1 MNYRLSIKEDIP
13 LLIELRKRQLI
24 DEGQDPDVNMDQELV
39 KFFNNHFADNTL
51 VEWVAEEDGKI
62 VGTAAILLFE
72 FPPAFTNPSGIK
84 GYITNMFTVPE
95 YRGQGL
101 ASELLKK
108 VLDEARSRNVKNILL
123 AASDMGKPVYKKVG
137 FEEAGDWMKMN
148 I

>member
-1 MNYRLSIKEDIP
+1 MNYRLAIKEDIP

-24 DEGQDPDVNMDQELV
+24 DEGQNPDVNMDQELV
-39 KFFNNHFADNTL
+39 KFFNNYFADNTL

-62 VGTAAILLFE
+62 VGTAAILFFE

-84 GYITNMFTVPE
+84 GYITNMYTVPE

-108 VLDEARSRNVKNILL
+108 VLDEARSRSVKNILL

>member
-24 DEGQDPDVNMDQELV
+24 DEGQNPDVNMDQELV

-62 VGTAAILLFE
+62 VGTAAILFFE

-108 VLDEARSRNVKNILL
+108 VLDEARSRSVKNILL
-123 AASDMGKPVYKKVG
+123 AASDMGKPVYKNVG

>member
-108 VLDEARSRNVKNILL
+108 VLDEARSRSVKNILL

>member
-24 DEGQDPDVNMDQELV
+24 DEGQNPDVNMDQELV

-62 VGTAAILLFE
+62 VGTAAILFFE

-108 VLDEARSRNVKNILL
+108 VLDEARSRSVKNILL
-123 AASDMGKPVYKKVG
+123 VASDMGKPVYKKVG

>member
-24 DEGQDPDVNMDQELV
+24 DEGQNPDVNMDQELV

-62 VGTAAILLFE
+62 VGTAAILFFE

-108 VLDEARSRNVKNILL
+108 VLDEARSRSVKNILL

>member
-24 DEGQDPDVNMDQELV
+24 DEGQNPDVNMDQELV

-62 VGTAAILLFE
+62 VGTAAILFFE

-84 GYITNMFTVPE
+84 GYITNMYTVPE

>member
-1 MNYRLSIKEDIP
+1 MNYRLAIKEDIP

-24 DEGQDPDVNMDQELV
+24 DEGQNPDVNMDQELV

-108 VLDEARSRNVKNILL
+108 VLDEARSRSVKNILL

>member
-1 MNYRLSIKEDIP
+1 MNYRLAIKEDIP

-24 DEGQDPDVNMDQELV
+24 DEGQNPDVNMDQELV

-108 VLDEARSRNVKNILL
+108 VLYEARIRSVKNILL

>member
-24 DEGQDPDVNMDQELV
+24 DEGQNPDVNMDQELV

-108 VLDEARSRNVKNILL
+108 VLDEARSRGVKNILL

>member
-24 DEGQDPDVNMDQELV
+24 DEGQNPDVNMDQELV

-62 VGTAAILLFE
+62 VGTAAILFFE

-84 GYITNMFTVPE
+84 GYITNMYTVPE

-108 VLDEARSRNVKNILL
+108 VLDEARSRSVKNILL

>member
-1 MNYRLSIKEDIP
+1 MNYRLAIKEDIP

-24 DEGQDPDVNMDQELV
+24 DEGQNPDVNMDQELV

-84 GYITNMFTVPE
+84 GYITNMYTVPE

-108 VLDEARSRNVKNILL
+108 VLDEARSRSVKNILL

>member
-24 DEGQDPDVNMDQELV
+24 DEGQNPDVNMDQELV

-84 GYITNMFTVPE
+84 GYITNMYTAPE

-108 VLDEARSRNVKNILL
+108 VLDEARSRSVKNILL
-123 AASDMGKPVYKKVG
+123 VASDMGKPVYKKVG

>member
-24 DEGQDPDVNMDQELV
+24 DEGQNPDVNMDQELV

-62 VGTAAILLFE
+62 VGTAAILFFE
-72 FPPAFTNPSGIK
+72 FPPAFTNHSGIK
-84 GYITNMFTVPE
+84 GYITNMYTAPE

-108 VLDEARSRNVKNILL
+108 VLDEARSRSVKNILL

>member
-1 MNYRLSIKEDIP
+1 MNYRLAIKEDIP

-24 DEGQDPDVNMDQELV
+24 DEGQNPDVNMDQELV

-84 GYITNMFTVPE
+84 GYITNMYTAPE

-108 VLDEARSRNVKNILL
+108 VLDEARSRSVKNILL
-123 AASDMGKPVYKKVG
+123 VASDMGKPVYKKVG

>member
-1 MNYRLSIKEDIP
+1 MNYRLAIKEDIP

-24 DEGQDPDVNMDQELV
+24 DEGQNPDVNMDQELV

-84 GYITNMFTVPE
+84 GYITNMYTAPE

-108 VLDEARSRNVKNILL
+108 VLDEARSRSVKNILL

>member
-1 MNYRLSIKEDIP
+1 MNYRLAIKEDIP

-24 DEGQDPDVNMDQELV
+24 DEGQNSDVNMDQELV

-84 GYITNMFTVPE
+84 GYITNMYTAPE

-108 VLDEARSRNVKNILL
+108 VLDEARSRSVKNILL